1 MFTYFSWTKQGK
13 MLFYQFLCKTV
24 LLQHDLIIMKASS
37 NILTQPKEN
46 DSQKVYLH
54 LSYFSLCLAHAHPDV
69 PCQTELVAGMRTNF
83 EKCTIRCQHYWS
95 TENSLLI
102 FIFPVEHTFGTLA
115 AHKHTKIQIFQK
127 IPTDLSTEYFYRNIQ
142 KRVTNPWFYHFS
154 FQKSANN
161 LKCSKMTV
169 LTLMLQ
175 CSKHS
180 ILDTVIVA
188 EVSMNLVW
196 IRICC

>member
-1 MFTYFSWTKQGK
+1 MPCTCSPRRTMSNRACSRNEDKLWEMHYK
-13 MLFYQFLCKTV
+13 MST
-24 LLQHDLIIMKASS
+24 
-37 NILTQPKEN
+37 
-46 DSQKVYLH
+46 
-54 LSYFSLCLAHAHPDV
+54 
-69 PCQTELVAGMRTNF
+69 
-83 EKCTIRCQHYWS
+83 YWS

-196 IRICC
+196 IRICCSACLGSSK